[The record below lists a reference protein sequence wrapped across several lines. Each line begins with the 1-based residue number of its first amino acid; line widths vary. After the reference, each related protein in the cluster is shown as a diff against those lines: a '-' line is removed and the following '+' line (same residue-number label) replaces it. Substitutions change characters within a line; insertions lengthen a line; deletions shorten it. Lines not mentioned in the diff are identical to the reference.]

1 MTDMPPASDV
11 PEWLAM
17 GRRWLRRAGHRYL
30 PNLERIEIDITWE
43 CQVRCMNCDR
53 SCRQAP
59 TDERMTVEQIAAF
72 VEQSVS
78 AGKRWERIT
87 ILGGEPTLH
96 PDLDQIL
103 DLLLAFRET
112 YSPPTALILASNG
125 HGERTQQILENL
137 PGGIQV
143 RVTAKHSPHQPT
155 FEPFNIAP
163 IDIPELRGAQFSD
176 GCWISTDCGIGL
188 GPRGYYPCGVAGG
201 IDRVFGLDVGLQA
214 VPTEAAELATAM
226 DACCRHCGH
235 FLRGEFVG
243 KSDRPRLN
251 AEYIS
256 PTWLRVYV
264 LARRRSLREP
274 PSLPIY

>member
-1 MTDMPPASDV
+1 MTVVPSASDV
-11 PEWLAM
+11 SEWLAL
-17 GRRWLRRAGHRYL
+17 GRRWLRRAGQRYV

-78 AGKRWERIT
+78 TGKRWERIT

-96 PDLDQIL
+96 PDLDQLL

-112 YSPPTALILASNG
+112 YSPSTALVLASNG

-143 RVTAKHSPHQPT
+143 RVTAKHSPLQPT

-163 IDIPELRGAQFSD
+163 IDILELRGARFSD
-176 GCWISTDCGIGL
+176 GCWIAGDCGIGL

-201 IDRVFGLDVGLQA
+201 IDRVFGLGVGLREIPKRPGDL
-214 VPTEAAELATAM
+214 VTAM
-226 DACCRHCGH
+226 DACCRYCGH
-235 FLRGEFVG
+235 FLRGEFVS
-243 KSDRPRLN
+243 KRDRKRLY
-251 AEYIS
+251 AELVS
-256 PTWLRVYV
+256 PSWQAVFCRPM
-264 LARRRSLREP
+264 R
-274 PSLPIY
+274 

>member
-1 MTDMPPASDV
+1 MTVVPSASDV
-11 PEWLAM
+11 PEWLAL
-17 GRRWLRRAGHRYL
+17 GRRWLRRAGHRYV

-96 PDLDQIL
+96 PDLDPIL
-103 DLLLAFRET
+103 DILLAFRKSH
-112 YSPPTALILASNG
+112 SPSTGLVLASNG
-125 HGERTQQILENL
+125 HGERTQRVLEEL
-137 PGGIQV
+137 PSGIQV
-143 RVTAKHSPHQPT
+143 RVTAKHAPHQPT

-163 IDIPELRGAQFSD
+163 IDIPELQGARFTD
-176 GCWISTDCGIGL
+176 GCWITADCGIGL

-201 IDRVFGLDVGLQA
+201 IDRVFGLGEGLQA
-214 VPTEAAELATAM
+214 VPTEAADLVTAM
-226 DACCRHCGH
+226 DACCRYCGH
-235 FLRGEFVG
+235 FLRGEFVE
-243 KSDRPRLN
+243 KTDRETISR
-251 AEYIS
+251 EIIS
-256 PTWLRVYV
+256 PSWRVV
-264 LARRRSLREP
+264 CSEAKDRD
-274 PSLPIY
+274 